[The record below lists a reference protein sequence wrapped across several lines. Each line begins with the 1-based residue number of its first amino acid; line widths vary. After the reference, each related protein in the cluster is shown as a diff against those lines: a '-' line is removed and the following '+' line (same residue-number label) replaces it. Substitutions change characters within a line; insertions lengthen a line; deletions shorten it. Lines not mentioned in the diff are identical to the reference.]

1 MSAKF
6 ASGGGGAAPFFFFF
20 FSSKSIL
27 LRYRLL
33 LLVGASMHARIQI
46 FFLRGGPT
54 FVQIPLNSTLVA
66 LCFFFQETRTSI
78 AKKPYIFVNFQ
89 GGGGGSGHRAPT
101 LNPHMAWEMLLL
113 IITDWHWIYESTVL
127 QRQPNCSTENLLCEK
142 CPR

>member
-6 ASGGGGAAPFFFFF
+6 ASVCVGGGAAPFFFF

-54 FVQIPLNSTLVA
+54 FVQIPLNSTLNAGLVA
-66 LCFFFQETRTSI
+66 LCFFQGTRTSI

-89 GGGGGSGHRAPT
+89 GGGGGVGTPCPHSESAYGMGNASSYNHRLA
-101 LNPHMAWEMLLL
+101 LD
-113 IITDWHWIYESTVL
+113 I
-127 QRQPNCSTENLLCEK
+127 
-142 CPR
+142 